1 MSDIVNETKK
11 YWEND
16 FNCSIAAACGI
27 LNYYGYKNHSKTMKK
42 ALLPF
47 GGGIGERSV
56 CGAVTGALAGLSS
69 VLHEKVLDKDSIYD
83 LSKRFKERFKEEIG
97 TLYCREIIH
106 DFISQDGSVDMEDP
120 KRRNSCDKSVYKAVT
135 IIKEIIDAL

>member
-16 FNCSIAAACGI
+16 FNCSIAVACGI
-27 LNYYGYKNHSKTMKK
+27 LNYYGYKHHSETLKK

-47 GGGIGERSV
+47 GGGMGEKSV

-69 VLHEKVLDKDSIYD
+69 VLYEKGLDKDSIYD
-83 LSKRFKERFKEEIG
+83 LTKRFKERFKEEVG
-97 TLYCREIIH
+97 TLYCREILN
-106 DFISQDGSVDMEDP
+106 DFFVPDGSVDMENP
-120 KRRNSCDKSVYKAVT
+120 ERRKTCDEAVFQAVT
-135 IIKEIIDAL
+135 IVKEIIDAL

>member
-1 MSDIVNETKK
+1 MSDIVNKTKK

-16 FNCSIAAACGI
+16 FNCSISTACGI
-27 LNYYGYKNHSKTMKK
+27 LDYYGYKHHSETMKK

-69 VLHEKVLDKDSIYD
+69 VLHEKGLDKDSIYD
-83 LSKRFKERFKEEIG
+83 LTKKFKERFKEENG
-97 TLYCREIIH
+97 TLYCKDIIH
-106 DFISQDGSVDMEDP
+106 DFILSDGSVDTENP
-120 KRRNSCDKSVYKAVT
+120 ARRKACDKATFDAVT
-135 IIKEIIDAL
+135 IVKEIIDAL

>member
-1 MSDIVNETKK
+1 MLDIISETKK

-27 LNYYGYKNHSKTMKK
+27 LNYYGYKHHSKTMKH

-69 VLHEKVLDKDSIYD
+69 VLHEKGLDKDSIYD
-83 LSKRFKERFKEEIG
+83 LTKRFKERFKEEVG

-106 DFISQDGSVDMEDP
+106 DFILPDGSVDMENP
-120 KRRNSCDKSVYKAVT
+120 KRRKSCDKAVYEAVV
-135 IIKEIIDAL
+135 IVKEIVDAL

>member
-1 MSDIVNETKK
+1 MLDIVNETKK

-16 FNCSIAAACGI
+16 FNCSISTACGI
-27 LNYYGYKNHSKTMKK
+27 LDYYGYKHHSETMKK

-69 VLHEKVLDKDSIYD
+69 VLHEKRLDKDSIYD
-83 LSKRFKERFKEEIG
+83 LTKMFKDRFKEEIG
-97 TLYCREIIH
+97 TLYCREILF
-106 DFISQDGSVDMEDP
+106 DFISPDGSVDMENP
-120 KRRNSCDKSVYKAVT
+120 KRRKSCDKAAYEAVA
-135 IIKEIIDAL
+135 IVKEIIDAL